1 MFQHAIIIAD
11 VIKSAPSFT
20 TLAGLLSGFV
30 FATTVTVLYG
40 SSSDASAI
48 FKTQRDYA
56 IMWLIVSFFTLLFSA
71 YSYNVIAGM
80 TVNPLTNI
88 LPHFSNGIAVLLLL
102 LGVLQLI
109 IGLSYFLML
118 HEVSAYVKFTIRF
131 VFYFI
136 LPILLFELHN
146 GLGTISRIQSSSS
159 DIATLDGFLLQNLP
173 SLIILC
179 VVYGVGIL
187 NQIFNLSRFFPKAWI
202 FIIAYVSLT
211 FSFAAELLFSVV
223 NVLPESAIR
232 VLDFHVMIPYIAT
245 FFGVFLVAYVF
256 CLPQPGRNR

>member
-1 MFQHAIIIAD
+1 MIIAD

-40 SSSDASAI
+40 SASDENAE
-48 FKTQRDYA
+48 FKSQRDYA

-71 YSYNVIAGM
+71 YSYNIISGM
-80 TVNPLTNI
+80 TVNPQVNI
-88 LPHFSNGIAVLLLL
+88 VPHFCNGIAVLLLL

-118 HEVSAYVKFTIRF
+118 HEVSAYVKSTIRF

-136 LPILLFELHN
+136 LPILLFELHD
-146 GLGTISRIQSSSS
+146 GLGTITRIQSGTS
-159 DIATLDGFLLQNLP
+159 DVATLDTLLQQNMP
-173 SLIILC
+173 SIIILSI
-179 VVYGVGIL
+179 VYSVGIL
-187 NQIFNLSRFFPKAWI
+187 NQIFKLSRHFPKAWI
-202 FIIAYVSLT
+202 FIVAYISLA
-211 FSFAAELLFSVV
+211 FSFVAELVFSVV

-232 VLDFHVMIPYIAT
+232 ALDFHVMVPYIAA

-256 CLPQPGRNR
+256 CLPQSVRNK